1 MSEDNTIAYPEWT
14 KKGYRDA
21 HEGDGLVMMRPFR
34 ARGTVQP
41 QQCPT
46 IMTGQGG
53 GCGVVVRDNREPT
66 IPIKEDTE
74 QGYADAHEG
83 DGVKLFTSPGA
94 SRGVVQ
100 SQRSPTLVT
109 YGNSGCGCGVVVRDD
124 REPCINIVEN
134 TKRGFKEAY
143 EGDGIKL
150 HQQIGMSRGIVQSGK
165 VATLVAQDDG
175 CGFGVVV
182 KDEREVPVES
192 SDDDDPTEALPDM
205 EEGDVVAMLT
215 PGRDKKRQNG
225 PRFKPDGT
233 AFTINC
239 QDRHGLAEIQHGRLR
254 IRYLTPRECWRLMGQ
269 PDWAYDR
276 VVAAGTPKTHLYKQA
291 GNSIVVDVLEAIF
304 KGMYIDQTWE
314 DTKPKRRMVT
324 LDDFGGEE

>member
-53 GCGVVVRDNREPT
+53 GCGVVVKDDREPT
-66 IPIKEDTE
+66 IPIREDTE
-74 QGYADAHEG
+74 RGYAEAKDG
-83 DGVKLFTSPGA
+83 DGIKLFTTPGI

-100 SQRSPTLVT
+100 HDRAPTLVT
-109 YGNSGCGCGVVVRDD
+109 YGSNGCGCGVVSKG
-124 REPCINIVEN
+124 P
-134 TKRGFKEAY
+134 
-143 EGDGIKL
+143 
-150 HQQIGMSRGIVQSGK
+150 
-165 VATLVAQDDG
+165 
-175 CGFGVVV
+175 
-182 KDEREVPVES
+182 S
-192 SDDDDPTEALPDM
+192 SETTEHTD
-205 EEGDVVAMLT
+205 
-215 PGRDKKRQNG
+215 
-225 PRFKPDGT
+225 
-233 AFTINC
+233 
-239 QDRHGLAEIQHGRLR
+239 RLR

-314 DTKPKRRMVT
+314 DTKPRRRMVT
-324 LDDFGGEE
+324 LDDFGGDE